1 MSEDLHCWNCNEP
14 IQDTSRSLSRH
25 LACTKCFEFLHC
37 CKMCH
42 FFSTGAPGQCD
53 HDLTDP
59 PAEKTSANFC
69 DYFSPSHRQGTD
81 SRQQHLQA
89 SQSLDDLF
97 GDADQ
102 TTVENKAD
110 EDINT
115 RLSSLF
121 DDD

>member
-1 MSEDLHCWNCNEP
+1 
-14 IQDTSRSLSRH
+14 
-25 LACTKCFEFLHC
+25 
-37 CKMCH
+37 MCH
-42 FFSTGAPGQCD
+42 FFSTGATGQCD

-59 PAEKTSANFC
+59 PAEKTNANFC

-81 SRQQHLQA
+81 LRQQHRQA

-97 GDADQ
+97 GDADH
-102 TTVENKAD
+102 TTGESKPD
-110 EDINT
+110 KDIDS